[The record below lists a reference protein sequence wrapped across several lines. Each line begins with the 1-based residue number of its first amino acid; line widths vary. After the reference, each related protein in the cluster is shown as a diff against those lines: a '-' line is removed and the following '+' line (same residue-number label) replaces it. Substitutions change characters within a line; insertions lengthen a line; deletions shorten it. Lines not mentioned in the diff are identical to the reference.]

1 MLKVNHSCILASCY
15 ACHRC
20 QRVQIWQGWRQPV
33 TSATQGWEL
42 LQGIHGRAEP
52 VPPAWLCNTRVSV
65 LLVLIGLERGIFFLS
80 PASLSS
86 IRIVRNSH
94 YLPSLACLWVHPETP
109 ATGEVFLQIKKH
121 EPKQRSAQHDAV
133 SFQTRCFAA
142 EARSGKHRTDVGSST
157 PALSSPA
164 TGRMRGSHGPPSQMS
179 SVHPWRSG
187 PDEGPK
193 AWPET

>member
-1 MLKVNHSCILASCY
+1 M
-15 ACHRC
+15 
-20 QRVQIWQGWRQPV
+20 
-33 TSATQGWEL
+33 TSASQGWEL

-52 VPPAWLCNTRVSV
+52 VPTAWFCNARVSV
-65 LLVLIGLERGIFFLS
+65 LLILIGLERGIFFLS

-109 ATGEVFLQIKKH
+109 ATGEEFLQIKKH
-121 EPKQRSAQHDAV
+121 EPRQRSAQHDAV

-142 EARSGKHRTDVGSST
+142 EARSGKYRTDALSST

-164 TGRMRGSHGPPSQMS
+164 TGRMRGSHGPPSQDEQRPS
-179 SVHPWRSG
+179 LLIRS
-187 PDEGPK
+187 
-193 AWPET
+193 